1 MGINWPECP
10 LVYAL
15 AYEGRQAAYK
25 SVAAPSPGGRRK
37 SGVQNPENEL
47 IFIDRVQ
54 LLCLVLT
61 FLFLLWH

>member
-1 MGINWPECP
+1 M
-10 LVYAL
+10 YAL

-61 FLFLLWH
+61 FLFLL